1 MKLNFKKKLTLI
13 IILGALLRIM
23 SIIFFGDKEVSN
35 EWGIMLENLEQNQ
48 VLSVREVNGVPVP
61 NIFMPPLYPLF
72 LYVIKLGFN
81 EIHIFVNWSFH

>member
-1 MKLNFKKKLTLI
+1 
-13 IILGALLRIM
+13 M

-35 EWGIMLENLEQNQ
+35 EWGIMLENLEQSQ
-48 VLSVREVNGVPVP
+48 VLSVRSINGVPVP

-81 EIHIFVNWSFH
+81 ETKYFFSKSRSTFVIISSLILATT